1 MGVYGFSKQQIP
13 ELRPLFSS
21 HGELK
26 HAVADRLQLKA
37 GIPVAYKAGDQP
49 NNALSLNVLEP
60 GEVATTAGTS
70 GVIYGV
76 SDVLSYDQQ
85 SRINSFA
92 HVNYSEEL
100 RRIGVLLCINGT
112 GIFNRWI
119 KNLAGSSLSYAALNE
134 LAAGVD
140 IGANGLRALP
150 FGNGAERMLNNRIIG
165 GHLQAL
171 DFNIHTTAHLV
182 RAVQEG
188 IACSFRYGL
197 DIMRENGIQPAVVR
211 ASKANLFLSDVF
223 TRAFATLNQVSVE
236 FYEGD
241 GSFGAAIGAGIGA
254 RIYASTK
261 EAGSRRKPIGSIEPG
276 KQENYE
282 TIYQEWKAL
291 LNQQLASQH

>member
-1 MGVYGFSKQQIP
+1 
-13 ELRPLFSS
+13 
-21 HGELK
+21 
-26 HAVADRLQLKA
+26 
-37 GIPVAYKAGDQP
+37 
-49 NNALSLNVLEP
+49 
-60 GEVATTAGTS
+60 
-70 GVIYGV
+70 
-76 SDVLSYDQQ
+76 
-85 SRINSFA
+85 
-92 HVNYSEEL
+92 
-100 RRIGVLLCINGT
+100 
-112 GIFNRWI
+112 
-119 KNLAGSSLSYAALNE
+119 
-134 LAAGVD
+134 
-140 IGANGLRALP
+140 
-150 FGNGAERMLNNRIIG
+150 MLNNRIIG

-291 LNQQLASQH
+291 LNQQLANQH